1 MNKMLALLL
10 FPICAFAGSPF
21 DGTWKTD
28 YATSKIIKNATW
40 TNEIKDG
47 HYRCLKGC
55 ASQVIDVAT
64 DGKDHP
70 VQGFDIS
77 DHLAVELQGDSKYT
91 RTFKKGATVIAKC
104 VATVSA
110 DGAQVTQDCVDYTG
124 AKPFENRN
132 VLARVGKAD
141 PTAHKGSGTWTAAE
155 KGWSGDESV
164 MQLESTPN
172 GIKLTQNGQIV
183 DARFDGK
190 EYPTQ
195 NDPAHTM
202 NVLRRI
208 DERRIEWTSKTKGKA
223 TGRDDMAVSADGH
236 TITDTFTNLTNDS
249 VFSVELRKQ
258 P

>member
-1 MNKMLALLL
+1 MKKMLLLLL
-10 FPICAFAGSPF
+10 FPVCAFAGSPF

-28 YATSKIIKNATW
+28 YASARIIKNATW

-55 ASQVIDVAT
+55 DPQRVDVPT

-77 DHLAVELQGDSKYT
+77 DHLAVELQGDSQYT
-91 RTFKKGATVIAKC
+91 RTFKKGTKVIAKC
-104 VATVSA
+104 VGTVSP

-124 AKPFENRN
+124 AKPFKSHN

-141 PTAHKGSGTWTAAE
+141 PTAHKGSGTWTATE
-155 KGWSGDESV
+155 KGWSGSDIV
-164 MQLESTPN
+164 MQIESTPN
-172 GIKLTQNGQIV
+172 GIRITQNGQV
-183 DARFDGK
+183 TDARFDGK
-190 EYPTQ
+190 EYPTL

-202 NVLRRI
+202 NVLRKV
-208 DERRIEWTSKTKGKA
+208 DERTLEWTSKTKGKA
-223 TGRDDMAVSADGH
+223 TARDDMVVSADGR
-236 TITDTFTNLTNDS
+236 TITDTATNLANDS
-249 VFSVELRKQ
+249 VFSVEMHKQ